1 MNDSAR
7 KEMIKALSK
16 PDLNQGVM
24 NTIQREALIRECAIV
39 RANIHRPL
47 DERGTQSQ
55 KEVGIHMMESILIKP
70 PPEEHNPMKGTFEE
84 E

>member
-1 MNDSAR
+1 MNEQAR

-39 RANIHRPL
+39 RANIHRPV
-47 DERGTQSQ
+47 DERGIQSQ
-55 KEVGIHMMESILIKP
+55 KEVEIHNMSPLRGE
-70 PPEEHNPMKGTFEE
+70 
-84 E
+84 